1 MSSPNLVSPQV
12 INEPGLSQEGHPRIP
27 VSEET
32 ILKQEK
38 KERPLVLDPI
48 IISYFGEFRNDMKSV
63 LSSLC
68 TAGHGIGQSKQR
80 GGPGG

>member
-1 MSSPNLVSPQV
+1 MSNPNLVSPQV
-12 INEPGLSQEGHPRIP
+12 TKQPGLSPKVT
-27 VSEET
+27 VSEES

-48 IISYFGEFRNDMKSV
+48 IISYFSEFQHQFKTLLNSSCKAV
-63 LSSLC
+63 LD
-68 TAGHGIGQSKQR
+68 TDRSKPQ